1 MADDAVTLRELM
13 ELRFREQQRALEL
26 LAEANAREVALL
38 KENVERI
45 AVLHAEAHAREH
57 ALTQTALEKA
67 ERAMEHRLEGLNEF
81 RGQLRDQAATFASR
95 DLVDSRLATLSI
107 RQDEATERIEARLK
121 LLEHNSA
128 NLQGRLWSMGAGV
141 ALLMTVLTL
150 ALRWVAP

>member
-57 ALTQTALEKA
+57 ALTQTAWRRPSA
-67 ERAMEHRLEGLNEF
+67 RW
-81 RGQLRDQAATFASR
+81 
-95 DLVDSRLATLSI
+95 SI
-107 RQDEATERIEARLK
+107 AWK
-121 LLEHNSA
+121 
-128 NLQGRLWSMGAGV
+128 G
-141 ALLMTVLTL
+141 
-150 ALRWVAP
+150 